1 MLKPD
6 NFLPT
11 LDTNYVIQELS
22 NDVSIYRDKWG
33 IPHIKSNKPEEL
45 FFAQGF
51 VTAQDRLFQMDLD
64 RLRCLG
70 KSSEYLGKKGVSN
83 DKLNLSLIH
92 I

>member
-1 MLKPD
+1 MLNPSS
-6 NFLPT
+6 FLPN
-11 LDTNYVIQELS
+11 LDTNYVIKELS
-22 NDVSIYRDKWG
+22 DDVSIFRDKWG
-33 IPHIKSNKPEEL
+33 IPHITSKKSEEL

-83 DKLNLSLIH
+83 DKLNLKE
-92 I
+92 